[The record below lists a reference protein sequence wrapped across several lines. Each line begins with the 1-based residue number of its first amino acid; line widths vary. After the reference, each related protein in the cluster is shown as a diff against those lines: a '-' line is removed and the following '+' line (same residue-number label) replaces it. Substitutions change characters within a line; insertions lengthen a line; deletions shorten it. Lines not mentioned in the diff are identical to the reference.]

1 MTAEMAQ
8 LREQIVSDCFR
19 ERGKD
24 AVRIEVQGAEILRKT
39 GQSDEDIA
47 RKVRDAANGKVMDLV
62 VRQLTKE
69 DHVVVAE
76 QRKQKRSGFAMHAK
90 WIAETDSDSMA

>member
-47 RKVRDAANGKVMDLV
+47 CQVRDAANGKAMDLV
-62 VRQLTKE
+62 VRQLTKD

-90 WIAETDSDSMA
+90 WIANHDSD